1 MPIAFLL
8 PAVPLLQPMPGVI
21 TQGVRPEHPA
31 IDIACAP
38 GTPVRAAHD
47 GRSSV
52 ERSYTHGITVRLQGS
67 AGLETSYSHLQ
78 QALAQG
84 VVSRGDV
91 IGLCGSTGIWSS
103 GPHLHFES
111 NRPEL
116 LSTLQRDD
124 QAPAT
129 PASIGGIGGTAQALV
144 PLPH

>member
-1 MPIAFLL
+1 MQ
-8 PAVPLLQPMPGVI
+8 LLQPMAGVI

-47 GRSSV
+47 GDSSV
-52 ERSYTHGITVRLQGS
+52 NDTYTHGITVVLAGS
-67 AGLETSYSHLQ
+67 DGLETRYSHLQ
-78 QALAQG
+78 KALATGRVQ
-84 VVSRGDV
+84 RGDV

-116 LSTLQRDD
+116 LGNLLQEEPTTALSNPFPSGST
-124 QAPAT
+124 
-129 PASIGGIGGTAQALV
+129 TALR
-144 PLPH
+144 PSR